1 MKRSL
6 FLFKATTLFLCIAI
20 FAFCLLR
27 YGHVADN
34 SFTLVS
40 AIPAPPSVVR
50 WWGNLIIYN
59 DKRCVM
65 MTIDELASKMERIN
79 VLAELLLDLLIGN
92 PQAQI
97 ITEVII
103 ETSVLPEA

>member
-1 MKRSL
+1 
-6 FLFKATTLFLCIAI
+6 
-20 FAFCLLR
+20 
-27 YGHVADN
+27 
-34 SFTLVS
+34 
-40 AIPAPPSVVR
+40 
-50 WWGNLIIYN
+50 
-59 DKRCVM
+59 M

-103 ETSVLPEA
+103 ETSVLPEAESSGFLLLYIISLRAVLLMHYHGRATS

>member
-1 MKRSL
+1 
-6 FLFKATTLFLCIAI
+6 
-20 FAFCLLR
+20 
-27 YGHVADN
+27 
-34 SFTLVS
+34 
-40 AIPAPPSVVR
+40 
-50 WWGNLIIYN
+50 
-59 DKRCVM
+59 M